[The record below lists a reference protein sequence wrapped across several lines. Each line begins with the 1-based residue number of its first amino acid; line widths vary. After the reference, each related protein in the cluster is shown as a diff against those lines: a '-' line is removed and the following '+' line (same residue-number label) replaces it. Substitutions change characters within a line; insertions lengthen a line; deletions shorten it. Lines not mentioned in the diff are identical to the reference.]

1 MLTINT
7 NLSSLI
13 VQSNLLNST
22 LGLNQAIERM
32 TTGFKI
38 NHAKD
43 NAAGYSISTNMSTKI
58 GAYQTAED
66 NTLIGLDILNTA
78 SNSLELI
85 SNGLSRLRALAEQAA
100 NGTYDTKSLDAINSE
115 ANSIVDEIDKIYT
128 SAEFNGVQLLK
139 QDRLPSANFINEV
152 TQVDTSKMTK
162 LADVDETTTISS
174 GSYCISTAEE
184 LKKLADM
191 TNSGKV
197 KDGFFYLADN
207 IDLSAYQTG
216 EGWTPIGT
224 SSNPFRGTFNGN
236 GYVVSNLYINTT
248 ATTSGIGLFGMAND
262 ISNLGVENAYVN
274 APNANSVGILVG
286 SRGTI
291 SSVTLNN
298 CYSTGE
304 VIGVSNVGGL
314 GGNSIGATACYS
326 TADVTGKAY
335 VGGVIGNGIISKCF
349 STGSVTGNS
358 NVGGVAGSSSGTSNC
373 YSTGRVSGNYYV
385 GGIVGEQYGSFSN
398 CYVLGRSDDLDGVF
412 IGRASMQ
419 PGTLTNCYYSSYYTG
434 KPLAGTA
441 GYTFN
446 NVQTYDGD
454 VPYSYRPEYNSVKFD
469 LQVGINS
476 SDTSQI
482 TVDTSFDIWKLDS
495 LRNIGYMNSSVMLNT
510 VDDIISRV
518 NERQTTLGAYQNRL
532 ESALEQIS
540 VQYENLVS
548 SRSTIRDADIAEES
562 SEYIKMQIL
571 QQASATLLATANQT
585 PALAL
590 RLLGAGA
597 SE

>member
-1 MLTINT
+1 MLKINT

-13 VQSNLLNST
+13 VQSNLKTST

-38 NHAKD
+38 NGAKD
-43 NAAGYSISTNMSTKI
+43 NAAGYSIATNMTTKI
-58 GAYQTAED
+58 GAYQVAED
-66 NTLIGLDILNTA
+66 NAMIGLDILNTA
-78 SNSLELI
+78 SSSLELI

-100 NGTYDTKSLDAINSE
+100 NGTYGNQSLDAINSE
-115 ANSIVDEIDKIYT
+115 ANSIVDEINKIYS
-128 SAEFNGVQLLK
+128 SAEFNGVKLLK

-152 TQVDTSKMTK
+152 TQTDTSQMTK
-162 LADVDETTTISS
+162 LADVDENTTISS
-174 GSYCISTAEE
+174 GSYSISTAEE

-197 KDGFFYLADN
+197 KGGNFYLADN

-224 SSNPFRGTFNGN
+224 SSNPFTGIFNGN

-248 ATTSGIGLFGMAND
+248 ASIEGVGLFGSARD

-274 APNANSVGILVG
+274 APNANRVGIVAGANDINVSTMYL
-286 SRGTI
+286 T
-291 SSVTLNN
+291 N

-304 VIGVSNVGGL
+304 VSGRRRVGGVVA
-314 GGNSIGATACYS
+314 GNVHASACYS
-326 TADVTGKAY
+326 TADVTGRGGY
-335 VGGVIGNGIISKCF
+335 VGGVISGGTVSKSF
-349 STGSVTGNS
+349 STGNVTGTLC
-358 NVGGVAGSSSGTSNC
+358 VGGVAGASTAISNC
-373 YSTGRVSGNYYV
+373 YSTGRVSGNNYV
-385 GGIVGEQYGSFSN
+385 GGIVGEQHGGFSN
-398 CYVLGRSDDLDGVF
+398 CYVFGRSDDLDGVF
-412 IGRASMQ
+412 VGRASIR

-454 VPYSYRPEYNSVKFD
+454 VPYSYRPEYNPVKFD

-476 SDTSQI
+476 SNTSQI

-495 LRNIGYMNSSVMLNT
+495 LRNIGYMSSSVMLNT
-510 VDDIISRV
+510 IDEIISRV

-540 VQYENLVS
+540 VQYDNLVS

-585 PALAL
+585 PAIAL
-590 RLLGAGA
+590 QLL
-597 SE
+597 

>member
-78 SNSLELI
+78 SSSLELI

-197 KDGFFYLADN
+197 KGGAFYLADN

-224 SSNPFRGTFNGN
+224 SSNSFRGTFNGN

-248 ATTSGIGLFGMAND
+248 ATTSYIGLFGRSRE
-262 ISNLGVENAYVN
+262 ISNLGVEDAYVY
-274 APNANSVGILVG
+274 APNAGTVGIVVG
-286 SRGTI
+286 GYYMGI
-291 SSVTLNN
+291 NVLQN
-298 CYSTGE
+298 CYSTGK
-304 VIGVSNVGGL
+304 VTGKNNTGGVAGNYQVSDCYSSADVTGMTYVGGVVGSGTVRHCFSSGNVTGNISVGGVLGAGDAISNSYSSGRITGNSGVGGL
-314 GGNSIGATACYS
+314 GGSVS
-326 TADVTGKAY
+326 VLVTG
-335 VGGVIGNGIISKCF
+335 S
-349 STGSVTGNS
+349 
-358 NVGGVAGSSSGTSNC
+358 
-373 YSTGRVSGNYYV
+373 
-385 GGIVGEQYGSFSN
+385 
-398 CYVLGRSDDLDGVF
+398 YVLGRSQDLDGVLV
-412 IGRASMQ
+412 
-419 PGTLTNCYYSSYYTG
+419 GTNGGQALRIEYCYYSSYYDG
-434 KPLAGTA
+434 KPLYGGSKAPTI
-441 GYTFN
+441 TN
-446 NVQTYDGD
+446 TQIYDGD
-454 VPYSYRPEYNSVKFD
+454 LPFAPHPEYHPVKFD

-562 SEYIKMQIL
+562 SQYIKMQIL

-590 RLLGAGA
+590 RLLGG
-597 SE
+597 SG

>member
-1 MLTINT
+1 MLKINT

-13 VQSNLLNST
+13 VQSNLQTST

-38 NHAKD
+38 NGAKD
-43 NAAGYSISTNMSTKI
+43 NAAGYSISTDMSTKI
-58 GAYQTAED
+58 SAYQVAED
-66 NTLIGLDILNTA
+66 NAMIGLDILNTA
-78 SNSLELI
+78 SSSLELI

-100 NGTYDTKSLDAINSE
+100 NGTYGNQSLDAINSE
-115 ANSIVDEIDKIYT
+115 ANSIVDEINKIYS
-128 SAEFNGVQLLK
+128 SAEFNGVKLLK

-152 TQVDTSKMTK
+152 NQVDTSKMTK
-162 LADVDETTTISS
+162 LADVDENTTISS
-174 GSYCISTAEE
+174 GSYSISTAEE

-191 TNSGKV
+191 TNSGNV
-197 KDGFFYLADN
+197 KGGNFYLADN

-224 SSNPFRGTFNGN
+224 QSNPFSGTFNGN
-236 GYVVSNLYINTT
+236 GYVVSNLYIDTT
-248 ATTSGIGLFGMAND
+248 ASIEGVGLFGSARD

-274 APNANSVGILVG
+274 APNANRVGIVAG
-286 SRGTI
+286 NKT
-291 SSVTLNN
+291 SSLSAITLTN

-304 VIGVSNVGGL
+304 VSGDTWVGGIA
-314 GGNSIGATACYS
+314 GGNAGANACYS
-326 TADVTGKAY
+326 TADVTGGGY
-335 VGGVIGNGIISKCF
+335 VGGVISGGTVSKCF
-349 STGSVTGNS
+349 STGNVTGIS
-358 NVGGVAGSSSGTSNC
+358 NVGGVAGSSVYTSNC
-373 YSTGRVSGNYYV
+373 YSTGRVSGNRNV
-385 GGIVGEQYGSFSN
+385 GGIVGEQHGEFSN

-412 IGRASMQ
+412 VGIASIR

-454 VPYSYRPEYNSVKFD
+454 VPYSYRPEYNPVKFD

-476 SDTSQI
+476 SNTSQI

-495 LRNIGYMNSSVMLNT
+495 LRNIGYMNSSVMLST
-510 VDDIISRV
+510 IDEIILRV

-540 VQYENLVS
+540 VQYDNLVS
-548 SRSTIRDADIAEES
+548 SSSTIRDADIAEES
-562 SEYIKMQIL
+562 SRYIKMQIL

-585 PALAL
+585 PAIAL
-590 RLLGAGA
+590 QLL
-597 SE
+597 